1 MTLILTLA
9 GLLAALGITLA
20 VGAPRP
26 QRHQPVR
33 IRAQAGQRRGR

>member
-26 QRHQPVR
+26 QRQPVR
-33 IRAQAGQRRGR
+33 IRAQAGRRRGR